1 LKPVRFF
8 SAPGAFQPL
17 KIQNYKIMKTQT
29 SLVDLTE
36 RPPRSFRVRLGNY
49 VILARMFDKG
59 RATLAEKN
67 GEYNY
72 NSGTDQHLVRFLGFD
87 PEALLK
93 ELATGKGDG
102 EILEWVQ
109 AHSKTPRAPW
119 EIEAWSAFFEKHG
132 PDSDAE
138 TLELFAGYV
147 GKFSKTRE
155 DIKTWFEAIELD
167 DHVSFGGKA

>member
-1 LKPVRFF
+1 
-8 SAPGAFQPL
+8 
-17 KIQNYKIMKTQT
+17 MKTKRAFI
-29 SLVDLTE
+29 DLTE

-49 VILARMFDKG
+49 VILARMLDKG
-59 RATLAEKN
+59 RATLAKKN

-109 AHSKTPRAPW
+109 SHSKTPRAPW
-119 EIEAWSAFFEKHG
+119 EIEAWSAFMEKRG
-132 PDSDAE
+132 PDTDAE
-138 TLELFAGYV
+138 TLTLFAEYV

-167 DHVSFGGKA
+167 DYASFGGKA